1 MLRKAAPKRL
11 GSRLGSRA
19 VFIAAAS
26 LVWGVS
32 IAHAQD
38 LEPRAYSASPIG
50 TNFLTSGF
58 TDTSGS
64 VSLDPSLPITGVKAA
79 IDTYSIG
86 YDHTFGLLGRSA
98 SAAIVV
104 PYINGA
110 LEGKVYTQNQRVT
123 RSGQGDV
130 RIRLAMNLLGGPA
143 LTPAEFLR
151 RQQTTALGVSLIIIA
166 PTGQY
171 DPQRLINISAH
182 RWAFKPEIG
191 LSQPLGNWFAEAYAG
206 AWIFTDNE
214 DYFQGHVFSQDPF
227 YTFQVHG
234 GYNFRPGLWLAADA
248 TYYTG
253 GRTSTDGDPAHNYQ
267 VNSRYGLTLSVPLA
281 GGFSVKLTW
290 SKLLTGHIGANYQT
304 IGISLQYH
312 WFDRQVPQGH

>member
-1 MLRKAAPKRL
+1 MRRADPTRKGPSL
-11 GSRLGSRA
+11 GGGA
-19 VFIAAAS
+19 VIIAAAS
-26 LVWGVS
+26 LLCGVGT
-32 IAHAQD
+32 ANAQD

-50 TNFLTSGF
+50 TNFLAAGF

-64 VSLDPSLPITGVKAA
+64 VSLDPSLPVTGVKAA
-79 IDTYSIG
+79 IETYSIG
-86 YDHTFGLLGRSA
+86 YDHTFDFLGRSA

-104 PYINGA
+104 PYVNGE
-110 LEGKVYTQNQRVT
+110 LKGQVYTENQRVT

-130 RIRLAMNLLGGPA
+130 RIRLEVNLLGGPA
-143 LTPAEFLR
+143 LTPAEFRR

-171 DPQRLINISAH
+171 DPQRLINISSH
-182 RWAFKPEIG
+182 RWALKPEIG

-206 AWIFTDNE
+206 AWIFTDND

-253 GRTSTDGDPAHNYQ
+253 GRTSTDGVPAHNYQ

-281 GGFSVKLTW
+281 AGFSVKLTW
-290 SKLLTGHIGANYQT
+290 SKLLTGHIGANFQT
-304 IGISLQYH
+304 VGATLQYR
-312 WFDRQVPQGH
+312 WFSQQEPAR